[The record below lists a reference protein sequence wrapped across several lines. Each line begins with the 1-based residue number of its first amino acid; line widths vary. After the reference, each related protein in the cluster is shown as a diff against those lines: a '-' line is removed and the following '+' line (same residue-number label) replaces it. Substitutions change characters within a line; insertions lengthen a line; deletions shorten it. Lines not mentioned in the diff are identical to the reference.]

1 MLKKIAE
8 AIAKAGSIA
17 ILPHIAA
24 DGDAIGSS
32 LALAIGLSGIG
43 KDVAVLLGEKVPQI
57 YGFLPGLEMAGV
69 YDNSSGAM
77 IYDLAIALDCGD
89 AERLGSRRAVFG
101 RASVTVNIDHHPTNT
116 GFAMMDHIDPSC
128 AAAGEMIFDLF
139 RQMGIEPGK
148 DAAICL
154 YTAIA
159 SDTGGFRYSNTTPT
173 THVIVSELMK
183 KGIDVAEISRQI
195 FDTVSPGKVR
205 LTGEALNSLELFE
218 EGRIAVMS
226 VSNAAMQRSGAAE
239 EDTDGII
246 NMARN
251 ISGVEVAAMLR
262 EMENGDIKVNLRS
275 NSDADVSAI
284 ASKYSGGGH
293 TKAAGFTVRGA
304 DLEKV
309 GKILL
314 DDLRGML

>member
-116 GFAMMDHIDPSC
+116 GFAMMDHIDPSRRRRRDDIRFVQADGHRARERC
-128 AAAGEMIFDLF
+128 GDMFVHSHRVRYGRLQVQQYDAHDPRNRF
-139 RQMGIEPGK
+139 RAYEK
-148 DAAICL
+148 
-154 YTAIA
+154 
-159 SDTGGFRYSNTTPT
+159 R
-173 THVIVSELMK
+173 HRW
-183 KGIDVAEISRQI
+183 AEISRQI
-195 FDTVSPGKVR
+195 FDTVSWQ
-205 LTGEALNSLELFE
+205 GEAD
-218 EGRIAVMS
+218 R
-226 VSNAAMQRSGAAE
+226 
-239 EDTDGII
+239 
-246 NMARN
+246 
-251 ISGVEVAAMLR
+251 
-262 EMENGDIKVNLRS
+262 
-275 NSDADVSAI
+275 
-284 ASKYSGGGH
+284 
-293 TKAAGFTVRGA
+293 
-304 DLEKV
+304 
-309 GKILL
+309 
-314 DDLRGML
+314 